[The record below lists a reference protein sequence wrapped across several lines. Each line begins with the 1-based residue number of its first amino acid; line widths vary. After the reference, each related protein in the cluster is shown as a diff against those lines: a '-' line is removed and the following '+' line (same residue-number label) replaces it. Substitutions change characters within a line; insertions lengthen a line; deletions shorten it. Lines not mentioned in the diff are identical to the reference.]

1 MIAFPITLGTITVG
15 AAPARANMNVSN
27 FALLPTS
34 LITLIVHGEQ
44 TEDLRLYQANTG
56 GEPVDVIPANTRV
69 EVGPFQGSAFPNFV
83 QGSAGTSFKATVVLI
98 QP

>member
-1 MIAFPITLGTITVG
+1 MMVFPFALGTITVP
-15 AAPARANMNVSN
+15 AAPGRANLSASS
-27 FALLPTS
+27 FAVLPTT

-44 TEDLRLYQANTG
+44 AEDLRLFQGLSG

-69 EVGPFQGSAFPNFV
+69 EIGPFQGQAFPNFV
-83 QGSAGTSFKATVVLI
+83 QGSAGTTFKATVVVI